1 MPDRQPT
8 YRIDPIPAAAVRPR
22 FEALVERLEPLL
34 PVEEVA
40 AIRAM
45 LVRGDHAEAF
55 ARLDALTDDGSIT
68 VDTAI
73 LVELVL
79 LGQAIRPD

>member
-8 YRIDPIPAAAVRPR
+8 YRIDPIPNDEVGPR
-22 FEALVERLEPLL
+22 FETLVERLAPLL
-34 PVEEVA
+34 PA
-40 AIRAM
+40 ADRAEIRGM
-45 LVRGDHAEAF
+45 LARGEQAEAF
-55 ARLDALTDDGSIT
+55 DRVDALTDDGSIT

-79 LGQAIRPD
+79 LGQAIRQG

>member
-1 MPDRQPT
+1 MPDRGPT
-8 YRIDPIPAAAVRPR
+8 YRIDPIPTAEIGPR
-22 FEALVERLEPLL
+22 LETLFERLEPVLEA
-34 PVEEVA
+34 PDVA

-45 LVRGDHAEAF
+45 LGRGEQAAAF

-79 LGQAIRPD
+79 LGQAIRAG